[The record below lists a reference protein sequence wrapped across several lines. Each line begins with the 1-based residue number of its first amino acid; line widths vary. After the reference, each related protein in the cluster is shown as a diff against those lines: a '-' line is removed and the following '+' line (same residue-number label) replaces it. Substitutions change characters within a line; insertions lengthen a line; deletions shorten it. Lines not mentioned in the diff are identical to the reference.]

1 MLATSLKLFWSVLAA
16 VAIVAAPATATAPG
30 VQASVYLAPAG
41 SDGNPCTQSA
51 PCRSFDRAYAMA
63 RGTNTT
69 VQVAAGTYGG
79 QTITAHSAVTGSG
92 TVVVTPAAGGAV
104 TLTGQLDIYGSHLE
118 FRNFTVSGL
127 YVRPGA
133 DSITFRQIT
142 DTAGLFITSASN
154 VSMFG
159 GSVGPGTDYSSEI
172 KAASGSST
180 PPSNIIIQGVTFHD
194 WRRTGP
200 GVHLQCLAIFAGG
213 NITIRDSRFT
223 RCDVMDLYVS
233 KFGIAGAPH
242 DITIENDVFDAVGA
256 GGFYAVSIG
265 SPAEPV
271 RNVLIRN
278 NSSLQTMLV
287 SSSSTQNVRFIANVG
302 PRAPYHC
309 YAGVEFDYNVWDG
322 AACSSTDTNAPSG
335 FVDAAHLDL
344 QLQPG
349 SAALGHGAPGD
360 APPRDIDGNLRP
372 LRVPADAGA
381 YQRDPVPFRIGLSL
395 GAVRIGASQ
404 ADVTAF
410 YGTPI
415 TLRTRR
421 YGSTAPPVRVGTY
434 SEHGAALWV
443 AYDDRRVVG
452 IGTTSP
458 YYTDARGDG
467 VGVPVGSPLA
477 SGLVWHSC
485 PGAYFR
491 SVNGVR
497 TWLTTVLHR
506 PTGAISSVWM
516 LTARYDGRQ
525 GCNH

>member
-1 MLATSLKLFWSVLAA
+1 VLTTSLKLFRVLAA
-16 VAIVAAPATATAPG
+16 VAIVVVPATATARG
-30 VQASVYLAPAG
+30 VQASVYIAPAG
-41 SDGNPCTQSA
+41 SDSNPCTQSA
-51 PCRSFDRAYAMA
+51 PCRSFDRAYTMA
-63 RGTNTT
+63 LGTTAT
-69 VQVAAGTYGG
+69 VQVATGTYGA
-79 QTITAHSAVTGSG
+79 QTVSVHSAAANSG
-92 TVVVTPAAGGAV
+92 TVVFTPAPNAAV
-104 TLTGQLDIYGSHLE
+104 TLTGQLDIYGSKLE
-118 FRNFTVSGL
+118 FRNFTVGGL
-127 YVRPGA
+127 YVHPGS
-133 DSITFRQIT
+133 DSVTFRQIT

-200 GVHLQCLAIFAGG
+200 GVHLQCLAIFAGA

-242 DITIENDVFDAVGA
+242 DITIENDVFDTVGA

-265 SPAEPV
+265 GFPAEPV

-287 SSSSTQNVRFIANVG
+287 SSSGTENVRFVANIG

-322 AACSSTDTNAPSG
+322 AACSPTDTNAPSG

-395 GAVRIGASQ
+395 GAVRMGETQ

-421 YGSTAPPVRVGTY
+421 YGSAAPPVRVATY

-443 AYDDRRVVG
+443 AYDDDRVVG
-452 IGTTSP
+452 VGTTSP
-458 YYTDARGDG
+458 YFTDARGDG
-467 VGVPVGSPLA
+467 VGVPVRSPQS

-491 SVNGVR
+491 AVNGVR

-506 PTGAISSVWM
+506 PSGAISSVWI
-516 LTARYDGRQ
+516 LTARYDGRP